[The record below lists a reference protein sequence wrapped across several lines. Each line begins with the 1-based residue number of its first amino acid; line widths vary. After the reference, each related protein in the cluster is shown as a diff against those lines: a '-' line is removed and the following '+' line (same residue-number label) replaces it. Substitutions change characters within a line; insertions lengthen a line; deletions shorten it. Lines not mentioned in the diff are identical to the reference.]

1 MPTAVRMATTAPH
14 RNLDELVIQALL
26 AQDEGEVAATTR
38 FVRPSMPYEDV
49 VLDLEPPPSAP
60 ARRRPRTF
68 VKTVRARETD
78 RDIVVPSLS
87 AAATVRFESKWFDR
101 SEDSLSRMLAA
112 EQQRRARQ
120 WLWLVI
126 SVVVATA
133 ATIALSM

>member
-1 MPTAVRMATTAPH
+1 MATTAPH
-14 RNLDELVIQALL
+14 RDLDELVFQALMGH
-26 AQDEGEVAATTR
+26 DEGEIAATTR
-38 FVRPSMPYEDV
+38 FERPSMPYEDIA
-49 VLDLEPPPSAP
+49 LDLEPPPSAP
-60 ARRRPRTF
+60 VRRRARTF
-68 VKTVRARETD
+68 VQTVRARETD

-87 AAATVRFESKWFDR
+87 AASTVRLEAKWFDS

-126 SVVVATA
+126 SVVVATV